1 MSPKVSVIIPV
12 YNGQQYIGKTI
23 DSVINQ
29 SFKDWEIIVVND
41 GSTDRSSEIL
51 QDYILK
57 LGNKIRVY
65 DTSNKGVSN
74 ARNLGIKLSESDYI
88 SFLDQDDCFEKTKL
102 EKQYSFL
109 SKNSDVCLVYSNY
122 SIIDDNDNIT
132 KSKIFEDSILK
143 KGLIFDD
150 LLYFNFIGIS
160 TVMVRRTVMDK
171 FGGFNSDYRLCEDLE
186 LLLRISKICQIDYIN
201 ESLLYYRD
209 HYQSFTY
216 MKIDQMISEL
226 WNIHSYWRN
235 EGVKVFLKHPL
246 RVLILYLKMF
256 NLKLK
261 FQINKDRI

>member
-1 MSPKVSVIIPV
+1 MAPKVSVIIPV

-23 DSVINQ
+23 ESVINQ
-29 SFKDWEIIVVND
+29 SFKEWEIIVVND
-41 GSTDRSSEIL
+41 GSTDRSSDIL
-51 QDYILK
+51 HDYILK

-65 DTSNKGVSN
+65 NTANGGVSN

-102 EKQYSFL
+102 EKQCSFL
-109 SKNSDVCLVYSNY
+109 IKNPDVCLVYSNY
-122 SIIDDNDNIT
+122 SIIDNNDNIT
-132 KSKIFEDSILK
+132 KNKIFEDSALK
-143 KGLIFDD
+143 KGFIFDD

-160 TVMVRRTVMDK
+160 TVMVRRSVMNRV
-171 FGGFNSDYRLCEDLE
+171 GGFNSDYRLCEDLE

-216 MKIDQMISEL
+216 KKIDQMIAEL
-226 WNIHSYWRN
+226 WNIHSFWRN
-235 EGVKVFLKHPL
+235 KGENIFLKHPL
-246 RVLILYLKMF
+246 RVLVLYLKMF

-261 FQINKDRI
+261 SLIHKG